1 MRNILDSYNYN
12 RIFKLISMKFDNQNK
27 IKNMIRAI
35 ILISFILTTLP
46 SSSQNAKVK
55 WYSLQEAE
63 ALLNKSP
70 RPLFIDAYTDWC
82 GWCKKM
88 DNETFSNSVI
98 AELLNTKYY
107 PVKFDAETKQK
118 ITFLGKEFINDG
130 SYGNAHQ
137 LAVALMNGQMS
148 YPTVIFMLLNDNG
161 QFEIA
166 PLPGFKQANEM
177 EMLLSYFADNTYK
190 TKSWDD
196 FQKGFASRIR

>member
-1 MRNILDSYNYN
+1 MKKFISIIAV
-12 RIFKLISMKFDNQNK
+12 IFF
-27 IKNMIRAI
+27 
-35 ILISFILTTLP
+35 TLP
-46 SSSQNAKVK
+46 LAAQVKNSSQVK
-55 WYSLQEAE
+55 WYTIQEAE
-63 ALLNKSP
+63 KLSKVSP

-98 AELLNTKYY
+98 ADLLNNKFY

-130 SYGNAHQ
+130 KYGNAHQ

-148 YPTVIFMLLNDNG
+148 YPTVIFMLLNDKG
-161 QFEIA
+161 EFEIA
-166 PLPGFKQANEM
+166 PLPGFKQSKEM